1 MPVSNFNRILNAS
14 ADGRT
19 LAACGPLPDPDT
31 DVHSVRV
38 FAVVT
43 QSPVCGEPQPG
54 DTDDPIAVTCRGEVH
69 LSKAE
74 WQSAAAMSGGAQWSF
89 QADTVGPLQFKQGW
103 ARGSAIALEA
113 KANGDI
119 ETYSWSAWVWITRS
133 P

>member
-1 MPVSNFNRILNAS
+1 MPVSNFDRILNAS

-19 LAACGPLPDPDT
+19 LDASGPLPDFEADG
-31 DVHSVRV
+31 HSLRV

-43 QSPVCGEPQPG
+43 QPPLSGEPQPG

-69 LSKAE
+69 LSKTE
-74 WQSAAAMSGGAQWSF
+74 WQSAAAMSGGGQWSF
-89 QADTVGPLQFKQGW
+89 HADTVGGLQLKNGW

-119 ETYSWSAWVWITRS
+119 ETYSWSAWVWIKR